1 MSKEQVWSD
10 VGCASVHIT
19 GFEGHTEETLKSL
32 TNANAYC
39 KAESGWH
46 KEDEILDDSWVQQS
60 RKKGPAISHLDGLNW
75 EVLVVNDS
83 VVSAIFLPG
92 GKIVVYTGLLEH
104 FKSDAEIATI
114 IVGHAVASHIAEGL
128 TKTLWFAILH
138 LILFQF
144 ASRDMVIVNTMA
156 SVFLRLTFSRQM
168 EMEADYIG
176 LLLIASAGYD
186 PRVVPS
192 VSETGRS
199 QR

>member
-1 MSKEQVWSD
+1 MIRL
-10 VGCASVHIT
+10 SVP
-19 GFEGHTEETLKSL
+19 FF
-32 TNANAYC
+32 Y
-39 KAESGWH
+39 
-46 KEDEILDDSWVQQS
+46 
-60 RKKGPAISHLDGLNW
+60 
-75 EVLVVNDS
+75 LV
-83 VVSAIFLPG
+83 
-92 GKIVVYTGLLEH
+92 
-104 FKSDAEIATI
+104 
-114 IVGHAVASHIAEGL
+114 VGHAVASHIAEGL

-186 PRVVPS
+186 PRVAPS

>member
-1 MSKEQVWSD
+1 MIRL
-10 VGCASVHIT
+10 SVP
-19 GFEGHTEETLKSL
+19 FF
-32 TNANAYC
+32 Y
-39 KAESGWH
+39 
-46 KEDEILDDSWVQQS
+46 
-60 RKKGPAISHLDGLNW
+60 
-75 EVLVVNDS
+75 LV
-83 VVSAIFLPG
+83 
-92 GKIVVYTGLLEH
+92 
-104 FKSDAEIATI
+104 
-114 IVGHAVASHIAEGL
+114 VGHAVASHIAEGL